1 MSEQENIAQ
10 ELHGHLTQMLRTS
23 MSGGL
28 QLTEQRARR
37 RQHEAETERRLATE
51 AARQLDERKRAECEA
66 SALVAQQTIT
76 RQEQERAAD
85 ARRNAGAGAGA
96 GARDADRATVENGAE
111 HASTAFPTSVDEA
124 LAGIRDHEANRT
136 AKTCHERDRGTSR
149 QPAELGR

>member
-1 MSEQENIAQ
+1 MSGEENIAQ

-28 QLTEQRARR
+28 QMIEQRARR

-51 AARQLDERKRAECEA
+51 AARQLDERKRAERDA

-85 ARRNAGAGAGA
+85 ARRDADAGT
-96 GARDADRATVENGAE
+96 RDAERATVEDSAE

-124 LAGIRDHEANRT
+124 LAGIRGRQADST

>member
-1 MSEQENIAQ
+1 MSEEENIAQ
-10 ELHGHLTQMLRTS
+10 ELHGLLTQMLRTS

-28 QLTEQRARR
+28 QMTEQRARR

-51 AARQLDERKRAECEA
+51 AARQLDERKRAEREA

-76 RQEQERAAD
+76 CQERERADD
-85 ARRNAGAGAGA
+85 ARRDIDAG
-96 GARDADRATVENGAE
+96 DRAAVENVGE

-124 LAGIRDHEANRT
+124 LAGIRGHETDST

>member
-1 MSEQENIAQ
+1 MSEEESIAQ

-28 QLTEQRARR
+28 QMIEQRARR

-51 AARQLDERKRAECEA
+51 AARQLDERKRAEREA

-85 ARRNAGAGAGA
+85 ARRDADAGAGS
-96 GARDADRATVENGAE
+96 RDADRAIVEDGGE

-124 LAGIRDHEANRT
+124 LAGIRGRQADST

>member
-1 MSEQENIAQ
+1 MSEEESIAQ
-10 ELHGHLTQMLRTS
+10 ELHGHLTQMIRTS

-28 QLTEQRARR
+28 QMTEQRARR

-51 AARQLDERKRAECEA
+51 AARQLDERKRAEREA

-85 ARRNAGAGAGA
+85 ARRDADADADAGT
-96 GARDADRATVENGAE
+96 RDAERATVEDSGE
-111 HASTAFPTSVDEA
+111 HASTAFPMSIDEA
-124 LAGIRDHEANRT
+124 LAGIRRPQADST

>member
-1 MSEQENIAQ
+1 MSEEESIAQ

-28 QLTEQRARR
+28 QMIEQRARR
-37 RQHEAETERRLATE
+37 HQHEAETERRLATE
-51 AARQLDERKRAECEA
+51 AARQLDERKRAEREA

-85 ARRNAGAGAGA
+85 ARRDVDADA
-96 GARDADRATVENGAE
+96 GARDADGATVENGGE

-124 LAGIRDHEANRT
+124 LAGIRGRQADST
-136 AKTCHERDRGTSR
+136 AKTCHERNRGTSR

>member
-1 MSEQENIAQ
+1 MSGEENIAQ

-28 QLTEQRARR
+28 QMTEQRARR

-51 AARQLDERKRAECEA
+51 AARQLDERKRAEREA
-66 SALVAQQTIT
+66 SALVAQQSIT

-85 ARRNAGAGAGA
+85 ARRDVDADA
-96 GARDADRATVENGAE
+96 GARDADRATVENGGE

-124 LAGIRDHEANRT
+124 LAGIRGRQADST

>member
-1 MSEQENIAQ
+1 MSEEENIAQ

-28 QLTEQRARR
+28 QMTEQRARR
-37 RQHEAETERRLATE
+37 RQHEAETERRLVTE
-51 AARQLDERKRAECEA
+51 AARQLDERKRAEREA

-76 RQEQERAAD
+76 RQEQERSAD
-85 ARRNAGAGAGA
+85 ARRDADA
-96 GARDADRATVENGAE
+96 GARDADRATVEDGGE

-124 LAGIRDHEANRT
+124 LSGIRERQADGT

>member
-1 MSEQENIAQ
+1 MSGEENIAQ

-28 QLTEQRARR
+28 QMIEQRARR
-37 RQHEAETERRLATE
+37 RQQEAETERRLATE
-51 AARQLDERKRAECEA
+51 AARQLDERKRAEREA

-76 RQEQERAAD
+76 RQEQERAGD
-85 ARRNAGAGAGA
+85 ARRDADAGTG
-96 GARDADRATVENGAE
+96 DADRATVENGGE
-111 HASTAFPTSVDEA
+111 HASTAFPTSIDEA
-124 LAGIRDHEANRT
+124 LAGIRGRQADST

>member
-1 MSEQENIAQ
+1 MSEEENIAQ

-28 QLTEQRARR
+28 QMTEQRARR
-37 RQHEAETERRLATE
+37 RQHETETERRLATE
-51 AARQLDERKRAECEA
+51 SARQLNERKRAEREA

-85 ARRNAGAGAGA
+85 ARRGADG
-96 GARDADRATVENGAE
+96 GARDADRATVESGAE

-124 LAGIRDHEANRT
+124 LDGIRGHGPDST

>member
-1 MSEQENIAQ
+1 MSEEENIAQ

-28 QLTEQRARR
+28 QMTEQRARR

-51 AARQLDERKRAECEA
+51 SARQLDERKRAEREA

-76 RQEQERAAD
+76 RQEQERATDACRDAD
-85 ARRNAGAGAGA
+85 A
-96 GARDADRATVENGAE
+96 GARDADRATVEDGGE

-124 LAGIRDHEANRT
+124 LSGIRERQADGT